1 MKRVAAL
8 ETELRAVVR
17 RLLEPLAAGDPF
29 DFVQDFA
36 APYPILAFWREPFM
50 GRPVEHPMVGDSW
63 LTAFQHWSYLMH
75 HDDTRGQEGTEMMHK
90 YISVI
95 LDDRRKNP
103 GDDIPTQLLTQ
114 EVGGRML
121 SEEEIHDTLFLLFSA
136 GIETSAAAL
145 GNMLHFLAH
154 HREARRALV
163 EDPAIIPSAVEELL
177 RHVGPSQCVRRTATT
192 DTEVAGCPVKKGE
205 SVVIHWGAAN
215 LDEEAFERADE
226 FDPTRSPNPPPR
238 LRQGRPQVPG
248 PPLRP
253 ARAARRARG
262 GPRRRA
268 RLRDRGA
275 RGGAGVEG
283 GHRPRAEVPPGAQGR
298 CVVRTPASPAKA
310 VLGAPRALSR
320 WLSYVSAAVLAALVL
335 LVVVDV
341 AVRNVGSGGG
351 VEGTID
357 YVSVGQCAVVFLV
370 LARSEELGAH
380 VRTPILTSRLPE
392 RMAALLRGT
401 ALVLV
406 SLVMAWLTWATWGRA
421 MTSLSTFEVMPGV
434 ASVPVWPVRLLIP
447 LGSALL
453 TLELAR
459 TGLRQ
464 LLSLRTVRPEVPG
477 ADQDHRQVHHES

>member
-1 MKRVAAL
+1 M
-8 ETELRAVVR
+8 
-17 RLLEPLAAGDPF
+17 
-29 DFVQDFA
+29 
-36 APYPILAFWREPFM
+36 
-50 GRPVEHPMVGDSW
+50 S
-63 LTAFQHWSYLMH
+63 
-75 HDDTRGQEGTEMMHK
+75 
-90 YISVI
+90 
-95 LDDRRKNP
+95 
-103 GDDIPTQLLTQ
+103 
-114 EVGGRML
+114 
-121 SEEEIHDTLFLLFSA
+121 
-136 GIETSAAAL
+136 
-145 GNMLHFLAH
+145 
-154 HREARRALV
+154 
-163 EDPAIIPSAVEELL
+163 
-177 RHVGPSQCVRRTATT
+177 
-192 DTEVAGCPVKKGE
+192 
-205 SVVIHWGAAN
+205 
-215 LDEEAFERADE
+215 
-226 FDPTRSPNPPPR
+226 
-238 LRQGRPQVPG
+238 
-248 PPLRP
+248 
-253 ARAARRARG
+253 
-262 GPRRRA
+262 
-268 RLRDRGA
+268 
-275 RGGAGVEG
+275 
-283 GHRPRAEVPPGAQGR
+283 
-298 CVVRTPASPAKA
+298 TPASPAKA

-392 RMAALLRGT
+392 RVAALLRGT

-421 MTSLSTFEVMPGV
+421 MTSLSAFEVMPGV

-464 LLSLRTVRPEVPG
+464 LLSLRTVRPEAPG